1 MFFKSLAFYENRRAN
16 IFLVT
21 ICQIL
26 SLVTC
31 QLLVTSYCLVTSF
44 QLLVTY
50 SSNAESL
57 KNIKNFK
64 PTFLM
69 PQQGYLYFPAPALC
83 LAPDPGSGHRPWPH
97 ICIYQPWFLICIYR
111 SWPQICVYQ
120 PWPRICIYRPCPPIC
135 IYRPCPLIY
144 IYRPWPP
151 ICVYRP
157 WPQICIYRSQSTIL
171 LPARCLSFA
180 YTNLVY
186 SICVCIYDPGLR
198 LVLPVWGLNL
208 HLSYYWQQQQWQL

>member
-1 MFFKSLAFYENRRAN
+1 MKIGGQTFSQSLFARY
-16 IFLVT
+16 
-21 ICQIL
+21 L

-111 SWPQICVYQ
+111 SWPQICIYQ

-135 IYRPCPLIY
+135 IYRPCPSNLY
-144 IYRPWPP
+144 
-151 ICVYRP
+151 
-157 WPQICIYRSQSTIL
+157 
-171 LPARCLSFA
+171 LPALAPDLCLPTLA
-180 YTNLVY
+180 PNLYLPVLVYNINTNLVY
-186 SICVCIYDPGLR
+186 SICVCIYDSGLR